1 MFATLGK
8 RLSNAFSTIG
18 SAQRLSEDTL
28 HQAVSEV
35 RKALLE
41 ADVNYNVVKA
51 LTQNIEERINVAL
64 TVSPAVSSTDALPRS
79 DVDGSLASSP
89 LSGVGGVATSSQ
101 LGQLSSKI
109 TLHPKSSGASKNLL
123 PLPSSSSLEE
133 QFIAVFREELLR
145 ILSGGA
151 HAHGGAGAH
160 GGARDDAPL
169 SRSGSGSTASI
180 VVPPAGSDPTT
191 ILLLGL
197 QGSGKTTAAGKIAH
211 ILSTPSLLNNSN
223 SAPIEAKD
231 VLLVGCDTHRPA
243 AREQLRILSER
254 VGAGFFTLPS
264 PEESGEQSNH
274 HNQEYLST
282 GIALAGLEHAKDNG
296 YRVVVLDTAG
306 RTHADKELM
315 DELDHMVKTLPQ
327 LDYHVLVADAML
339 GQRGVEVATVF
350 NDSVGVSGVVLSKS
364 DSDAK
369 GGIALSINYVTGVPI
384 FYISDGERIE
394 DISVFHA
401 ERLVDRL
408 LGRGDLLSLAD
419 KVQSVQ
425 GAPDEKDAQR
435 IMRSGMNFNDLL
447 TQMKTMRKMGGVASM
462 MKLLPGMG
470 GGSMGEAV
478 KMASSPEAKKRLKTT
493 EAIIQSMT
501 PEERQDYKILNGS
514 RRRRI
519 AKGSGVKV
527 SEINRLVEQ
536 LLAMNKMMK
545 TMSPAVAG
553 LSKRG
558 KGKPMGKKKGR
569 RQKNNHT
576 RPNNMQE
583 LGGLTLPKNLNNLN
597 LNDLNLNDLNLN
609 DLNKFIK
616 P

>member
-28 HQAVSEV
+28 RQAVSEV

-51 LTQNIEERINVAL
+51 LTLNIEERINAAL
-64 TVSPAVSSTDALPRS
+64 AASSYHDGVDSSTSSPRS
-79 DVDGSLASSP
+79 GAEGSTSSP
-89 LSGVGGVATSSQ
+89 Q
-101 LGQLSSKI
+101 LDKLSSKI
-109 TLHPKSSGASKNLL
+109 TLHPQGATKNSQHLT
-123 PLPSSSSLEE
+123 SSSSLEQ
-133 QFIAVFREELLR
+133 QFIAVFREELLKL
-145 ILSGGA
+145 LSGGES
-151 HAHGGAGAH
+151 H
-160 GGARDDAPL
+160 GGARAGATGSAGVAGSAGIHGATGG
-169 SRSGSGSTASI
+169 SRSTATAGI
-180 VVPPAGSDPTT
+180 VVPQEGSDPATV
-191 ILLLGL
+191 LLLGL

-211 ILSTPSLLNNSN
+211 ILSTPSLLNNSD
-223 SAPIEAKD
+223 SAPIDAKD

-254 VGAGFFTLPS
+254 VGAGFFTLPAPS
-264 PEESGEQSNH
+264 ENGAQNTL

-282 GIALAGLEHAKDNG
+282 NIALEGLKYAKDNA
-296 YRVVVLDTAG
+296 YRVVVFDTAG

-327 LDYHVLVADAML
+327 LDYHILVADAML

-350 NDSVGVSGVVLSKS
+350 NDAVGVSGVVLSKS

-369 GGIALSINYVTGVPI
+369 GGIALSINYATGVPI

-435 IMRSGMNFNDLL
+435 IISSGMNFNDLL

-470 GGSMGEAV
+470 GGAMAEAS
-478 KMASSPEAKKRLKTT
+478 KMAASPEAKKRLKTT

-501 PEERQDYKILNGS
+501 PEERSDHKILNGS

-527 SEINRLVEQ
+527 AEINRLVEQ

-569 RQKNNHT
+569 RQKNNH
-576 RPNNMQE
+576 PKPGNMQE

>member
-28 HQAVSEV
+28 RQAVSEV

-51 LTQNIEERINVAL
+51 LTLNIEERINAAL
-64 TVSPAVSSTDALPRS
+64 SASSSHDG
-79 DVDGSLASSP
+79 VDGSASSP
-89 LSGVGGVATSSQ
+89 RNDADGSTSSPQ
-101 LGQLSSKI
+101 LDKLSSKI
-109 TLHPKSSGASKNLL
+109 TLHPQGATKNPQHLAS
-123 PLPSSSSLEE
+123 SSSSLEQ
-133 QFIAVFREELLR
+133 QFIAVFREELLKL
-145 ILSGGA
+145 LSGA
-151 HAHGGAGAH
+151 ESH
-160 GGARDDAPL
+160 GGARGVAGATGVAGA
-169 SRSGSGSTASI
+169 RGV
-180 VVPPAGSDPTT
+180 VVPQEGSDPTT

-211 ILSTPSLLNNSN
+211 ILSTPSLLNNSD
-223 SAPIEAKD
+223 SAPIDAKD

-264 PEESGEQSNH
+264 PSENGAQNTP

-282 GIALAGLEHAKDNG
+282 NIALEGLKYAKDNA
-296 YRVVVLDTAG
+296 YKVVVIDTAG

-327 LDYHVLVADAML
+327 LDYHILVADAML

-350 NDSVGVSGVVLSKS
+350 NDAVGVSGVVLSKS

-435 IMRSGMNFNDLL
+435 IISSGMNFNDLL

-470 GGSMGEAV
+470 GGAMAEAS
-478 KMASSPEAKKRLKTT
+478 KMAASPEAKKRLKTT

-501 PEERQDYKILNGS
+501 PEERSDHKILNGS

-569 RQKNNHT
+569 RQKNNH
-576 RPNNMQE
+576 PKPGNMQE